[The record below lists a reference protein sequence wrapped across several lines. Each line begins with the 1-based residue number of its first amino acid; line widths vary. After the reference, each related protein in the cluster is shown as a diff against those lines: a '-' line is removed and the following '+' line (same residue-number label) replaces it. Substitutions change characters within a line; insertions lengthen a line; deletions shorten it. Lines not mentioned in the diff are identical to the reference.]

1 MEFIDAPKIS
11 EVERIKQ
18 LGLNFKDVN
27 FNLNIL
33 IKINFFEEE
42 K

>member
-18 LGLNFKDVN
+18 LGLDFKDVKM
-27 FNLNIL
+27 FK
-33 IKINFFEEE
+33 KIN
-42 K
+42 KGGVTIL